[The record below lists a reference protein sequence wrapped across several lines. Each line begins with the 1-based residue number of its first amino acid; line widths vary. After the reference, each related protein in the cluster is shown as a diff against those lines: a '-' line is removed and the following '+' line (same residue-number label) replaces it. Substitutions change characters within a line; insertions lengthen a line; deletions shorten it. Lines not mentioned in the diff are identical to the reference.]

1 LTHKISEPLP
11 EYGDWRYDGI
21 ENPNFTMYP
30 NDLLDNVKPRLTRAE
45 GLVLDR
51 IVRNTFGWQRP
62 EGTQISQSLLIRET
76 GLKARSS
83 VQAALDKL
91 VAANVVQREHRTNPE
106 TGDEANYY
114 SLVVKSITPDSSTSH
129 PPLTGVQVTLKERA
143 TERKVSGPTSSS
155 PDVEEDSG
163 TTHAPVP
170 KKRRIDPLWDAVVA
184 GLGIDTG
191 SITSSARGAINL
203 ALKELRGVSNPVTPE
218 EIPKLVAAYQTGGY
232 IWALTPSTL
241 TKYLH
246 ELRVPAKRSSGR
258 GRKDGRAVGQLTS
271 DVSVYVEAGRR
282 NREARDAERRH
293 AREEGV

>member
-1 LTHKISEPLP
+1 LTEELF
-11 EYGDWRYDGI
+11 RAAGI
-21 ENPNFTMYP
+21 DDPNYTQYP
-30 NDLLDNVKPRLTRAE
+30 NYLLDVVMPHLKTVSEHA
-45 GLVLDR
+45 VLNR
-51 IVRNTFGWQRP
+51 IVRHTSGWHRA
-62 EGTQISQSLLIRET
+62 GIQISLAQLVRET
-76 GLKARSS
+76 RLAKSAIQKA
-83 VQAALDKL
+83 VDKL
-91 VAANVVQREHRTNPE
+91 IQMNVIKKERRSNPE
-106 TGDEANYY
+106 TGHEANYY
-114 SLVVKSITPDSSTSH
+114 SLVFKTSDEVGGYLPGGKGAI
-129 PPLTGVQVTLKERA
+129 PPERYSNKERA

-293 AREEGV
+293 AMEEGV